1 MAKANHNQKVNKDH
15 SEKNRNGSP
24 KPTSAFSVQ
33 KGQEMEITITGLGS
47 AGEGVGRFK
56 DIAVFV
62 PGALPGETVRAA
74 AAFIKKSFIVGFPGP
89 GRTGLPGL
97 RSLRRLPAAASV
109 LRGGAERKMGAG
121 KSRAGTDWAS
131 S

>member
-1 MAKANHNQKVNKDH
+1 MIKANHNQKANKNH
-15 SEKNRNGSP
+15 SEKIRNGSP
-24 KPTSAFSVQ
+24 KITAAFSVQ

-74 AAFIKKSFIVGFPGP
+74 AAFIKKSFIVGKLQEII
-89 GRTGLPGL
+89 TKHA
-97 RSLRRLPAAASV
+97 AAASCSIC
-109 LRGGAERKMGAG
+109 LTKR
-121 KSRAGTDWAS
+121 S
-131 S
+131 

>member
-1 MAKANHNQKVNKDH
+1 MAKANHNQKANKDH

-74 AAFIKKSFIVGFPGP
+74 AAFIKKSFIVGKLQEII
-89 GRTGLPGL
+89 T
-97 RSLRRLPAAASV
+97 
-109 LRGGAERKMGAG
+109 KTGAG
-121 KSRAGTDWAS
+121 KSRAGTDRAS
-131 S
+131 SRHPCCTNDRFG